1 MRDVSVRPLIA
12 ADTQGYN
19 SEIRDKQGNVAS
31 GYDELYLGYMNDLN
45 APNTGQP
52 LKSRNI

>member
-52 LKSRNI
+52 LK